1 MTAFLELEH
10 WPSAVKY
17 LEHVIALGEQSPD
30 LHDKLAELLLRSVRE
45 AQKEQKT
52 EVEGKALGKLLE
64 FLSTST
70 RYRAYRILSQLRGDG
85 KFSKCDLQLT
95 SEMPRARA
103 LLQGRLG
110 NHDAALRIY
119 VYDLGD
125 YQAAEAYCSKVYAKD
140 PDPKGIYLHLLKLYL
155 APTPGRRSS
164 MSGRTFSPPPSSRG
178 TSRPGSPPVTSPP
191 AGLSAEP
198 LVKPALELI
207 TRHGLRIDSDAV
219 ISLLPPMISVSD
231 VQTYLS
237 KQLKATHSA
246 LAAHRIQKELV
257 KSRNVQVKG
266 MVLNLEVRRVKVDDQ
281 RVCPQCHKRLGQS
294 AIAVHAPR
302 GQVTHLHCKDQFS
315 AWLNRQYQ

>member
-1 MTAFLELEH
+1 
-10 WPSAVKY
+10 
-17 LEHVIALGEQSPD
+17 
-30 LHDKLAELLLRSVRE
+30 
-45 AQKEQKT
+45 
-52 EVEGKALGKLLE
+52 
-64 FLSTST
+64 
-70 RYRAYRILSQLRGDG
+70 
-85 KFSKCDLQLT
+85 
-95 SEMPRARA
+95 MPRARA

-119 VYDLGD
+119 VYDLRD
-125 YQAAEAYCSKVYAKD
+125 YHAAEAYCSAVYAKD

-155 APTPGRRSS
+155 APSPGRRPSA
-164 MSGRTFSPPPSSRG
+164 SGRAFSPPPPSRG
-178 TSRPGSPPVTSPP
+178 SRGSSRPGSPPVTAPP
-191 AGLSAEP
+191 SGLAAEP

-219 ISLLPPMISVSD
+219 VGLLPPLIPVAD
-231 VQTYLS
+231 VQTYLC

-246 LAAHRIQKELV
+246 LAAHRVRKELV
-257 KSRNVQVKG
+257 KARDVQIKG
-266 MVLNLEVRRVKVDDQ
+266 LVLNLEVRRVKVDDQ

>member
-1 MTAFLELEH
+1 
-10 WPSAVKY
+10 
-17 LEHVIALGEQSPD
+17 
-30 LHDKLAELLLRSVRE
+30 
-45 AQKEQKT
+45 
-52 EVEGKALGKLLE
+52 
-64 FLSTST
+64 
-70 RYRAYRILSQLRGDG
+70 
-85 KFSKCDLQLT
+85 
-95 SEMPRARA
+95 MPRARA

-119 VYDLGD
+119 VYDLRD
-125 YQAAEAYCSKVYAKD
+125 YHAAEAYCSKVYAKD

-155 APTPGRRSS
+155 APTPGRRPSTSS
-164 MSGRTFSPPPSSRG
+164 RPFSPPPSSRS
-178 TSRPGSPPVTSPP
+178 SRPGSPAVTSPP

-266 MVLNLEVRRVKVDDQ
+266 LVLNLEVRRVKVDDQ

>member
-1 MTAFLELEH
+1 
-10 WPSAVKY
+10 
-17 LEHVIALGEQSPD
+17 
-30 LHDKLAELLLRSVRE
+30 
-45 AQKEQKT
+45 
-52 EVEGKALGKLLE
+52 
-64 FLSTST
+64 
-70 RYRAYRILSQLRGDG
+70 
-85 KFSKCDLQLT
+85 
-95 SEMPRARA
+95 MPRARA

-110 NHDAALRIY
+110 NHDSALRIY
-119 VYDLGD
+119 VYDLRD
-125 YQAAEAYCSKVYAKD
+125 YPAAEAYCSKVYAKD

-164 MSGRTFSPPPSSRG
+164 SSGRAFSPPPSSRG
-178 TSRPGSPPVTSPP
+178 GSRPGSPPVATPP
-191 AGLSAEP
+191 AGLSSEP

-219 ISLLPPMISVSD
+219 VGLLPPMIPVAD

-266 MVLNLEVRRVKVDDQ
+266 LVLNLEVRRVRVDDQ

-315 AWLNRQYQ
+315 AWLNKQYQ